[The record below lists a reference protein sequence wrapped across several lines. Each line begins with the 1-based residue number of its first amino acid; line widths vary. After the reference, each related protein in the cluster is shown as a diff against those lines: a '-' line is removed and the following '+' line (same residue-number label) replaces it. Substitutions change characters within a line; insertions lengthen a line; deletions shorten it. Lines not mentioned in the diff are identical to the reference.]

1 MARLD
6 ASSWPIMKTT
16 ITILTLAVVAGGC
29 ASVNVTQPS
38 QLTEKVGQLPEL
50 NSPATVTVGSTMF
63 SQYRYWSKT
72 GYRLLAPLSVGL
84 ALGSIRTDAGDFV
97 VPALAEGA
105 GLFYCTEK
113 AAYVDPMLG
122 PYKTACFLDKAGTGS
137 FDLVKAAP
145 GLVWFEKKLESPIR
159 YEQSELQVPRPDSKK
174 FELLY
179 QGLSTRTLRL
189 SYREYMNDFARP
201 AFFQDVS
208 YEISEFPAEVT
219 FRTVRISVLSADNSG
234 ISYKVL
240 SGF

>member
-1 MARLD
+1 
-6 ASSWPIMKTT
+6 MKNT
-16 ITILTLAVVAGGC
+16 ITILAFTVAATGC
-29 ASVNVTQPS
+29 ASVSVTQPS

-50 NSPATVTVGSTMF
+50 NAPATVTVGSTMF

-72 GYRLLAPLSVGL
+72 GYRLLAPVSVGL

-97 VPALAEGA
+97 VPATAEGA
-105 GLFYCTEK
+105 PAYCTEK
-113 AAYVDPMLG
+113 PAYIDPMVG
-122 PYKTACFLDKAGTGS
+122 PLKTACFLDKAGSGS
-137 FDLVKAAP
+137 FDIVKAAP
-145 GLVWFEKKLESPIR
+145 GLVWFEKKLEAPIR

-179 QGLSTRTLRL
+179 QGVSAKTVRL

-234 ISYKVL
+234 IRYKVL